1 MNLIQN
7 LQHDLCIKKATG
19 KNCLQ
24 LYHSPPSSFTCTHA
38 SLLFFFSPSFY
49 QYGAKLP
56 SLKFLQQIRDACQN
70 ISALGDLSLRGK
82 SP

>member
-1 MNLIQN
+1 MPEAVALTS
-7 LQHDLCIKKATG
+7 LLLHMHA
-19 KNCLQ
+19 Q
-24 LYHSPPSSFTCTHA
+24 L
-38 SLLFFFSPSFY
+38 LLFFFPSPPLFY

-70 ISALGDLSLRGK
+70 TSAPRDLSLRGK